1 MIAMFPCAGFGYGL
15 WWVFPLIMV
24 VMMVLCFFMMRGR
37 MVSTMRRSG
46 FCRTSSHDGE
56 KADSVFET
64 LNKQYA
70 RGDINK
76 EEYEEKKKSCLD
88 TTDHRRNDRF

>member
-1 MIAMFPCAGFGYGL
+1 
-15 WWVFPLIMV
+15 
-24 VMMVLCFFMMRGR
+24 

-56 KADSVFET
+56 KADSAFET